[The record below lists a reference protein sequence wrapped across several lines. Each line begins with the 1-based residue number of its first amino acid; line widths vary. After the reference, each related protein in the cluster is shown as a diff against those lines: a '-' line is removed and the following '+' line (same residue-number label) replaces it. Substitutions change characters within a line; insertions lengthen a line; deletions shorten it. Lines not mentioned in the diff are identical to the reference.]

1 MSPLTIVL
9 LVVLVVLI
17 VAVVALYFIG
27 KKAEKKQAEQQEQI
41 DAMKQTVSML
51 VIDKKRMKLKESG
64 LPAMVIEQTPKLM
77 RGAKVP
83 VVKAKVGPQIMTMI
97 CDEKIF
103 DQVPVK
109 KEVKAT
115 VSGIYITGVKGLHG
129 QTQAA
134 PKKKKGFFART
145 MESLQE
151 KAGAKPVK

>member
-1 MSPLTIVL
+1 MRPLTIVL

-41 DAMKQTVSML
+41 DAMKQTVSM
-51 VIDKKRMKLKESG
+51 MKLKESG